1 VALDDFIV
9 TSYCLVDDLFE
20 EVLDGRRLRS
30 RAPAPLLDVREVLSV
45 EPVGESLGIDTE
57 KGIFLFFRRRYS
69 EWSPKLIR
77 VHCTTFTRQAA
88 NLWKMKWLMWKALL
102 AKTEHDG
109 AISLVD
115 SFAVPVCSFAKAP
128 RHRSFAG
135 AASCGFDAMAR
146 AVFYGFDGHLRV
158 AWSGVI
164 AEATL
169 APPSEHDRWVAE
181 YDPLPWT
188 SLSSTIS
195 EASSRARWSSRE
207 LDGNARRTVYNTLG
221 VTVWAARTKE
231 DPTRIVFNALGGEEV
246 CRSDATSR
254 RSSSDAN
261 PPRLGFTLISKDGRL
276 ETTFKLSPR
285 R

>member
-30 RAPAPLLDVREVLSV
+30 RALAPLLDVREVLTV

-135 AASCGFDAMAR
+135 AASCGFDAMTR

-181 YDPLPWT
+181 YDPLPMDLPLQHDLGGLKQGALVV
-188 SLSSTIS
+188 S
-195 EASSRARWSSRE
+195 
-207 LDGNARRTVYNTLG
+207 GARRERTSHRVQYSRGYSLG
-221 VTVWAARTKE
+221 RE
-231 DPTRIVFNALGGEEV
+231 DQGGPHQDSV
-246 CRSDATSR
+246 QRSR
-254 RSSSDAN
+254 RRRGLSQRRN
-261 PPRLGFTLISKDGRL
+261 VK
-276 ETTFKLSPR
+276 TFLL
-285 R
+285 